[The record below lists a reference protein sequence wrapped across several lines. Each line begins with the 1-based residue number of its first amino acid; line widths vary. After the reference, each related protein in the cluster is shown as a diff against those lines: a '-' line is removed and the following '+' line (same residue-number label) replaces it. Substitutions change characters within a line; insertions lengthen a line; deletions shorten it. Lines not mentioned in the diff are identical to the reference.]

1 MLVAR
6 LFSKIY
12 KKGGIIL
19 VDSNGQKYIC
29 GKPDFNKPITL
40 RFLKKNL
47 NWKLLINP
55 DLSFPE
61 AYMNGDIEIENCSL
75 LDFLNLTFE
84 NLGRS
89 EINTSGYFIKK
100 ILHTW
105 RFFTNYNFPI
115 KSRKNVK
122 HHYDLGEDLYDLF
135 LDKKH
140 RQYSC
145 AYWKSPKETLED
157 AQQNKINHIIK
168 KLNLKPGQRCLDI
181 GSGWGSMCFE
191 IAKQSQ
197 CEVTGVTLS
206 ENQYEFCKKKAK
218 ELKLDNQCHFE
229 LKDYRELDGKFHR
242 VVSVGML
249 EHVGRK
255 FYKTFFKKINNLM
268 TDDGVS
274 LIHTIGS
281 TDPKGPPQPFIQKYI
296 FPGGLVPSGSDLID
310 AIENTG
316 LVLSDMEA
324 LILHYDK
331 TLKSWLDRFLVN
343 RQKAKKMYSEKFC
356 RMWEFYLASCSAAF
370 KYRDLLVY
378 QLQIVKNFN
387 SVPNNRRDY
396 IYQ

>member
-12 KKGGIIL
+12 KTNGIVLI
-19 VDSNGQKYIC
+19 DYQGQKFIC
-29 GKPDFNKPITL
+29 GNPDLHKPLTL
-40 RFLKKNL
+40 KILNKNL

-61 AYMNGDIEIENCSL
+61 AYMKGDIKIENGSL

-100 ILHTW
+100 ALHLW
-105 RFFTNYNFPI
+105 RFFTNYNFPL
-115 KSRKNVK
+115 KSKKNVQ

-135 LDKKH
+135 LDKS

-145 AYWKSPKETLED
+145 AYWKSPNETLEE

-168 KLNLKPGQRCLDI
+168 KLDLRPGQSVLDI
-181 GSGWGSMCFE
+181 GAGWGSLCFE
-191 IAKQSQ
+191 IAKQSE
-197 CEVTGVTLS
+197 CGVTGITLS
-206 ENQYEFCKKKAK
+206 SNQYKFCVQKAK
-218 ELKLDNQCHFE
+218 ELKLDNQCHFQ
-229 LKDYRELDGKFHR
+229 LLDYRELKGKFNR
-242 VVSVGML
+242 IVSVGML

-268 TDDGVS
+268 TDDGVA

-281 TDPKGPPQPFIQKYI
+281 TEPKGPPQPFIQKYI
-296 FPGGLVPSGSDLID
+296 FKGGLVPSGSDLID
-310 AIENTG
+310 AIEKTG
-316 LVLSDMEA
+316 LVLSDMES
-324 LILHYDK
+324 LIHHYDK
-331 TLKSWLDRFLVN
+331 TLKVWLERFLQN
-343 RQKAKKMYSEKFC
+343 REKAKNMYSENFC

-378 QLQIVKNFN
+378 QLQIVKNF
-387 SVPNNRRDY
+387 SAIPVNRRDY